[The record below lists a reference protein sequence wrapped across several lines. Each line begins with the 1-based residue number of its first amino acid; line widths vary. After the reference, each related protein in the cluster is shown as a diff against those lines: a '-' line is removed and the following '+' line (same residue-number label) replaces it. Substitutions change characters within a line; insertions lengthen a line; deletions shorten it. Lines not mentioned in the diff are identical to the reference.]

1 MQNQLGTIA
10 MMTFY
15 DDHLNN
21 EWITLIFQAKICHEN
36 LNKKTNMFFL
46 VNICKQNS
54 NMPLIYDKKDLYKF
68 KKTTR
73 RHKPH

>member
-1 MQNQLGTIA
+1 MQNQLGKIT
-10 MMTFY
+10 MMTIY

-21 EWITLIFQAKICHEN
+21 EWMTLIFQAKFCHEN

-46 VNICKQNS
+46 VYICKQDS
-54 NMPLIYDKKDLYKF
+54 NMPRIYDKKDSYKF

-73 RHKPH
+73 RQKPH